1 MMKNITSEAVISRLL
16 NEGEWWYALALFSD
30 KDLATL
36 LQSMG
41 IENAANQ
48 PRTKIVLA
56 LSQRLSE
63 SGKYIDMIRDYFNEH
78 FLKPFEIP
86 THKSELWFSFG
97 DCEALISHR
106 LINSEYDINIDPQIH
121 KDFVLDALT
130 IEQLREVYN
139 INNIA
144 DDDYKEKD
152 RDWLIEQINQIDFV
166 EEYDSFL
173 RDSGELSHIKT
184 EHGAMIEFL
193 FGSAIVEED
202 EE

>member
-1 MMKNITSEAVISRLL
+1 MKQITSEAVIGRLL

-30 KDLATL
+30 KDLMAL

-48 PRTKIVLA
+48 PRTKIVLV

-63 SGKYIDMIRDYFNEH
+63 SGKYIDMIRDYFNQN
-78 FLKPFEIP
+78 FLAPFEIP

-97 DCEALISHR
+97 DCEAMVSQR

-130 IEQLREVYN
+130 TEQLREVYN

-144 DDDYKEKD
+144 DEDFKDKD
-152 RDWLIEQINQIDFV
+152 REWLIEQINQIDFV
-166 EEYDSFL
+166 EEYDNFL

-184 EHGAMIEFL
+184 EHGAIIEFL